1 MPPST
6 QTAPRARRFACA
18 PLLGAA
24 LLLVA
29 PSVIADVSGSATPE
43 DPFGGRP
50 RPAEPPPRGDRAG
63 AFDQATV
70 DGVYGRFDGDL
81 SLAVGLGG
89 ELGFDPASPRLLG
102 TLALRYYSLV
112 GLYAGYRESLRD
124 VDPQARGLSVGLLL
138 EPLFLLRWT
147 RTATTGS
154 PFWDLTIDSLGLSFG
169 AHLDQPEGGSFAS
182 SRGFELGLGAGVPLL
197 ARAGGPWLRAQ
208 GQLRW
213 VEDGAVD
220 PVLWLTLEWR
230 TFFESG
236 LPAALGGR
244 P

>member
-1 MPPST
+1 DRSRRDRKRRNLEGGERLGVSTRASLPTLLSRSCTRTSPCGAAQPPGGPPSHRRCPDGPGRPPSERRPPLSHRGHRGHRELPPST

-147 RTATTGS
+147 RAATTGS
-154 PFWDLTIDSLGLSFG
+154 PFWDLTIDSL
-169 AHLDQPEGGSFAS
+169 
-182 SRGFELGLGAGVPLL
+182 
-197 ARAGGPWLRAQ
+197 
-208 GQLRW
+208 
-213 VEDGAVD
+213 
-220 PVLWLTLEWR
+220 
-230 TFFESG
+230 
-236 LPAALGGR
+236 
-244 P
+244 

>member
-1 MPPST
+1 FHVTGVQTCALPIWAPLTRSCTRTSPCGAAQPPGGSPSHRRCPDGPGRPPSERRPPLSHRGHRGHRELPPST

-89 ELGFDPASPRLLG
+89 ELGFDP
-102 TLALRYYSLV
+102 
-112 GLYAGYRESLRD
+112 
-124 VDPQARGLSVGLLL
+124 
-138 EPLFLLRWT
+138 
-147 RTATTGS
+147 
-154 PFWDLTIDSLGLSFG
+154 
-169 AHLDQPEGGSFAS
+169 
-182 SRGFELGLGAGVPLL
+182 
-197 ARAGGPWLRAQ
+197 
-208 GQLRW
+208 
-213 VEDGAVD
+213 
-220 PVLWLTLEWR
+220 
-230 TFFESG
+230 
-236 LPAALGGR
+236 
-244 P
+244 